1 MSESSASLAMLAFS
15 DENEYLS
22 NLLLW
27 GFARLSPIPPSRRPE
42 ERMKQCGVAPQPS
55 ALQKVSLAHQP
66 ARQVPSQPPVGV
78 ERREVP
84 SLRLHHLSP
93 SAQVVPGVLE
103 FTSKRA
109 VWVHHLPPA
118 ELRDAHLQ
126 EHESGAERVE
136 EIRQERRPHHRGEGR
151 GDGPQRGRRRDLL
164 GHDEI
169 LRRGVEGIEQTL
181 FRLVIIPRAEIRG
194 GAKVHQPERVKQL
207 VGLESE
213 GDVVFAVLG
222 DEPLVDL
229 GSPCPRSRSPSI
241 GDRERHLQP

>member
-1 MSESSASLAMLAFS
+1 MPAFS
-15 DENEYLS
+15 DEKNNCHIFSSGVSLGSHLS
-22 NLLLW
+22 LPH
-27 GFARLSPIPPSRRPE
+27 GVRRKVQQ
-42 ERMKQCGVAPQPS
+42 RGVAPQPS

-164 GHDEI
+164 GHDE
-169 LRRGVEGIEQTL
+169 
-181 FRLVIIPRAEIRG
+181 FSG
-194 GAKVHQPERVKQL
+194 GE
-207 VGLESE
+207 
-213 GDVVFAVLG
+213 
-222 DEPLVDL
+222 
-229 GSPCPRSRSPSI
+229 
-241 GDRERHLQP
+241 